1 MQQQVAEIFVS
12 EEVIAYVVELIN
24 ATRQHGDISR
34 GASPRATL
42 AVTSM
47 AKAVAQLRG
56 RDYVVPKD
64 VQEVFAHVVAHRLL
78 LSDRADG
85 KGITAEQVL
94 SQIID
99 GVVAPKLR

>member
-1 MQQQVAEIFVS
+1 MVLGS
-12 EEVIAYVVELIN
+12 G
-24 ATRQHGDISR
+24 ATRMTARELLRELRQMRQAGFDEH
-34 GASPRATL
+34 ASPRTMNRSSL
-42 AVTSM
+42 ASR
-47 AKAVAQLRG
+47 L
-56 RDYVVPKD
+56 PKD